1 MECEFCNN
9 YFCVACLKMTDDE
22 YDHHAKSTAM
32 WFCTVCKPK
41 VEETLKI
48 EKEIEKRCQEH
59 FDKYKARLEIV
70 EQKVSQR
77 LDKDEV
83 CQLIEEKLK
92 DKKDN
97 KSNQKVI
104 IEEVKKQVKAKTM
117 AEIVKQQMSTVDD
130 EKFAK
135 LVEDKVDEKEHEILE
150 RQNREKNV
158 IIFKLNEPNTNIIAE
173 RQAIDLDSVNKM
185 IDIMNTENEQEVAV
199 EKIIRLGARDKNYI
213 QNPRPTIVSFTNL
226 EGKKVF

>member
-1 MECEFCNN
+1 MECEFRDN

-22 YDHHAKSTAM
+22 YDHYAKSTAM

-48 EKEIEKRCQEH
+48 RKETEKRCQEH

-70 EQKVSQR
+70 EQKVSQC

-92 DKKDN
+92 DRKDD

-104 IEEVKKQVKAKTM
+104 IEEVNKQVKAKTM

-150 RQNREKNV
+150 RQNREKM
-158 IIFKLNEPNTNIIAE
+158 L
-173 RQAIDLDSVNKM
+173 
-185 IDIMNTENEQEVAV
+185 
-199 EKIIRLGARDKNYI
+199 
-213 QNPRPTIVSFTNL
+213 SFSN
-226 EGKKVF
+226 